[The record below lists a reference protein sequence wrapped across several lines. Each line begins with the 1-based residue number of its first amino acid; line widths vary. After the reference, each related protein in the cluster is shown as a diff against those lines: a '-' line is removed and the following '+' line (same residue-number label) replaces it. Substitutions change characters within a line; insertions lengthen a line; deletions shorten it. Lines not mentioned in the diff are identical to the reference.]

1 MSKKSW
7 FLLSLSI
14 LITFVIVVI
23 ILKPSETDYANWMES
38 SYQVHC
44 LNYNCDTF
52 QLDVKEGEEPVM
64 MQSVRGYV
72 SPGIFI
78 TKIERHYTSFSDSS
92 YILNVEV
99 EGFLGKFKIKNEEIK
114 NVPRN

>member
-1 MSKKSW
+1 MSKRTW

-14 LITFVIVVI
+14 LTFVIVVI

-44 LNYNCDTF
+44 LDYNCDTF

-64 MQSVRGYV
+64 MQTISGNY
-72 SPGIFI
+72 SPGIFMR
-78 TKIERHYTSFSDSS
+78 KINRDYRNLDDSS
-92 YILNVEV
+92 YVLDIEV
-99 EGFLGKFKIKNEEIK
+99 EGLLGKFKLKNEEIK
-114 NVPRN
+114 NVLRK

>member
-1 MSKKSW
+1 MPKRIL

-14 LITFVIVVI
+14 LTFVIVVI

-44 LNYNCDTF
+44 LDYNCDTF

-64 MQSVRGYV
+64 MQTISGNY
-72 SPGIFI
+72 SPCIFMR
-78 TKIERHYTSFSDSS
+78 KINRDYRNLDDSS
-92 YILNVEV
+92 YVLDIEV
-99 EGFLGKFKIKNEEIK
+99 EGLLGKFKLKNEEIK
-114 NVPRN
+114 NVLRK

>member
-23 ILKPSETDYANWMES
+23 ILKPSVTDYGDWMEQ
-38 SYQVHC
+38 SYQVNC
-44 LNYNCDTF
+44 LDPECGNF
-52 QLDVKEGEEPVM
+52 QLDVEEPVI
-64 MQSVRGYV
+64 MQSARAYV

-78 TKIERHYTSFSDSS
+78 TKIKRDYTSFSDSS
-92 YILNVEV
+92 YVLNIEV
-99 EGFLGKFKIKNEEIK
+99 VGFLGKFKIKNEEIK
-114 NVPRN
+114 NVPKN